1 MLAVGS
7 MGAAGFWRFLLT
19 HLGGRTCGPGRV
31 WWGGDGEEGGGRS
44 KKGTEEEEEEEEE
57 LGGCHVRHE
66 AGKCHRLTNHFQER
80 RGDIANNNSSDSS
93 AARRRFE
100 PSRFSSTWVS
110 EVNELQSP
118 PALVPPPLPPL
129 TSSVYLCKHRV
140 CVYTHARARALACV
154 YLRAVQKVVVNISQ
168 IRGGGGQGMWFQT
181 IQPPSKITGVKPVIT
196 GRRLLICGRHQAG
209 RWVKRRRPLRS
220 NITIGKHP
228 KRRRMRRN
236 SIEAGSMALA
246 PMTSPVNEI
255 KCGAGGQTIAG

>member
-1 MLAVGS
+1 MIS
-7 MGAAGFWRFLLT
+7 PITTAATAAPHGGVSNQADFHQLEYRRLMNCNHLL
-19 HLGGRTCGPGRV
+19 
-31 WWGGDGEEGGGRS
+31 
-44 KKGTEEEEEEEEE
+44 
-57 LGGCHVRHE
+57 
-66 AGKCHRLTNHFQER
+66 
-80 RGDIANNNSSDSS
+80 
-93 AARRRFE
+93 
-100 PSRFSSTWVS
+100 
-110 EVNELQSP
+110 
-118 PALVPPPLPPL
+118 PLSLLLSPPL
-129 TSSVYLCKHRV
+129 TSSVYLCKHRVCV

-168 IRGGGGQGMWFQT
+168 IRGGGRQGMWFQT